1 MTEKKMQIKPY
12 PLGAHRESDSIRFS
26 FVSGKESCGVII
38 YDKATGKKLKKLP
51 FLPQERM
58 GRVYCKYLQGV
69 NAEDISYQFY
79 EEDRIIPDEHAR
91 GFTGKVRYGKSR
103 DEKDLKAVLI
113 EEDFDWENDK
123 NPKLSYAQ
131 SVLYCMHVRGF
142 TRHSSS
148 KVLHRGTYLGV
159 VEKIPYLKESGI
171 TTLELQPAYEFME
184 IMGGQESKK
193 EAAYITK
200 DTGHL
205 LLEDKNKLNYW
216 GYKKGYYYA
225 PKASYAFGDNPS
237 VEFKTMVREL
247 HKNNMEVIMQFYFP
261 KEAHRGKIAEILRFW
276 VLEYHVDGFHLMG
289 DDIPTTLLAKDA
301 ALADTKLM
309 YYSFDIDEIYG
320 KEEQPVQPNL
330 AEYRDDYLYTM
341 RRFLKSDEDMLSR
354 VLDEMRHIP
363 QKTGRIHYMSNY
375 YGLTLMDMVSYDR
388 KHNEE
393 NGEENRDGN
402 DHNCSWNC
410 GEEGNTRKKKVVSLR
425 KKQIKNAMCLLS
437 LTQSTPLIFMG
448 DEFGNT
454 QFGNNNPYC
463 QDNKITWLDW
473 RELEKNQE
481 IYRFWQFMME
491 LRKNHPILHP
501 EKELRI
507 MDYIACG
514 YPDLSYHGQNAW
526 RPQLESYNRHVGLMY
541 CGMYAK
547 KDRFSDD
554 DFFYVAINMHWEPH
568 ELAMPKLP
576 KGMLWQKIISTDEQQ
591 IEPVDNLYR
600 ITGRSITVFK
610 SVLVPED
617 ADLRKRGATRKS
629 QSMAEPVN
637 DRTIF

>member
-12 PLGAHRESDSIRFS
+12 PLGAHRESDNIRFS
-26 FVSGKESCGVII
+26 FVSEKQSCGVII
-38 YDKATGKKLKKLP
+38 YDKVTGKKIKKLP

-58 GRVYCKYLQGV
+58 GRVHCKYLQGIKP
-69 NAEDISYQFY
+69 EDISYQFY
-79 EEDRIIPDEHAR
+79 EEDTIIPDEHAR
-91 GFTGKVRYGKSR
+91 GFAGKARYGKPR

-113 EEDFDWENDK
+113 EDDFDWENDK
-123 NPKLSYAQ
+123 NPKLSYSQ
-131 SVLYCMHVRGF
+131 SVFYCMHVRGF
-142 TRHSSS
+142 TKHSSS
-148 KVLHRGTYLGV
+148 KVLHKGTYLGV

-184 IMGGQESKK
+184 IMSEQECKK
-193 EAAYITK
+193 DAAYITT

-205 LLEDKNKLNYW
+205 LLEHKSKLNYW

-237 VEFKTMVREL
+237 VEFKTMVKEL

-289 DDIPTTLLAKDA
+289 DDIPTILLAKDA

-309 YYSFDIDEIYG
+309 YYSFNTEEIYG
-320 KEEQPVQPNL
+320 QEEQPVQPNL

-354 VLDEMRHIP
+354 VLEEMRYIP

-388 KHNEE
+388 KHNED

-410 GEEGNTRKKKVVSLR
+410 GEEGNTRKKKIISLR
-425 KKQIKNAMCLLS
+425 KRQIKNAMCLLA

-463 QDNKITWLDW
+463 QDNKIAWLDW

-481 IYRFWQFMME
+481 IYSFWKSMME
-491 LRKNHPILHP
+491 LRRNHPILHP

-526 RPQLESYNRHVGLMY
+526 RPRLEGYNRHIGLMY

-547 KDRFSDD
+547 KDRFHDD

-576 KGMLWQKIISTDEQQ
+576 KGMLWQKIISTDEQTL
-591 IEPVDNLYR
+591 EPVDNLHH
-600 ITGRSITVFK
+600 IAGRSITVFK
-610 SVLVPED
+610 SVLLPEE
-617 ADLRKRGATRKS
+617 ADLRKRRTARSRKI
-629 QSMAEPVN
+629 AETVN